1 MCTVLGF
8 STVGASENVL
18 YEKAAAEWQLVAL
31 QENDIGYDEE
41 KLKRQ
46 LGVDS
51 LIGADLSGKDLR
63 WIYLQEANLAQAN
76 LQGANL
82 KGTNLRNA
90 NLQGADLHGANLSR
104 TNLEEADLR
113 GADLTGVQNLIPRQI
128 AVAIYD
134 KETKF
139 PEGMTFENIPK
150 HNKDSLRSALGVKML
165 EGRKQKE

>member
-1 MCTVLGF
+1 MKKNNSKKGSFIISLGIGLCMVF
-8 STVGASENVL
+8 GLSTVDANESFLHERT
-18 YEKAAAEWQLVAL
+18 AAKWQLVAL
-31 QENDIGYDEE
+31 QENDIGYDED

-82 KGTNLRNA
+82 KGANLRKA

-113 GADLTGVQNLIPRQI
+113 G
-128 AVAIYD
+128 
-134 KETKF
+134 ET
-139 PEGMTFENIPK
+139 
-150 HNKDSLRSALGVKML
+150 
-165 EGRKQKE
+165 